1 MRVPRVFRPTPRL
14 SPECSRLM
22 EMLGIAIEDFLA
34 EDNVSRVSR
43 EEGVRFQNPLLVK
56 KVRWGD
62 RILRGRLTFGVY
74 YDCHA
79 RERERER

>member
-56 KVRWGD
+56 KVRWGG
-62 RILRGRLTFGVY
+62 RILRGGLTFGV
-74 YDCHA
+74 
-79 RERERER
+79 